1 MEITQKEI
9 NLNFDNSVLRTL
21 PIDPIKE
28 NYVRKVKGAWFSII
42 STTPVKNPTLIS
54 YYPEVLK
61 LLDLEEDTIKENIQ
75 QLTEYM
81 CGNKKLEGSIY
92 AAHTYCGH
100 QFGYFSG
107 QLGDGRAIYLGEV
120 VNKKGERWEIQLKGA
135 GKTPYS
141 RGADGRAV
149 LRSSIR
155 EFLCSEA
162 MYALGIPTTRAG
174 TLVNSES
181 YCLRD
186 PLYEGIEI
194 EENCAIVS
202 RIAPSFI
209 RFGSFEI
216 FKETDPLTNE
226 AGPSVGLEKDM
237 LPLMLGNQEIRL
249 LII

>member
-1 MEITQKEI
+1 MEEI
-9 NLNFDNSVLRTL
+9 SKPFKLNFDNSVLRCL
-21 PIDPIKE
+21 PVDPIKE
-28 NYVRKVKGAWFSII
+28 NYVRKVKGSCFSLVK
-42 STTPVKNPTLIS
+42 TTPVKEPILVS
-54 YYPEVLK
+54 YYPEVLQ
-61 LLDLEEDTIKENIQ
+61 LLDISEEDIKNNKEE
-75 QLTEYM
+75 LTQCM
-81 CGNKKLEGSIY
+81 CGNKQFEGSVF
-92 AAHTYCGH
+92 AAHCYCGH

-107 QLGDGRAIYLGEV
+107 QLGDGRAIYMGEI
-120 VNKKGERWEIQLKGA
+120 VNKKGERWEIQMKGA

-162 MYALGIPTTRAG
+162 MFALGIPTTRAG

-186 PLYEGIEI
+186 PLYQGVEI

-216 FKETDPLTNE
+216 FKATDSLTKET
-226 AGPSVGLEKDM
+226 GSSYGLEKKCY
-237 LPLMLGNQEIRL
+237 QRC
-249 LII
+249 